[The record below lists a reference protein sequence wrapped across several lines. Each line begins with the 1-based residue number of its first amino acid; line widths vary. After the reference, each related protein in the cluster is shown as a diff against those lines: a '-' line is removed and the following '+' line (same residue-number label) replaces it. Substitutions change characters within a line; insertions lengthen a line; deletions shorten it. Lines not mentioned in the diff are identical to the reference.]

1 MRFLYSFT
9 ALLFLFSGVMA
20 QDKVI
25 PLLPASKVNT
35 VNKQGEKTYFVSTPL
50 NAHIVYNITASSLL
64 MYKPD
69 SANGTSVIVCP
80 GGAFHVLNIE
90 HEGYRIAEALAKKG
104 FTVFILK
111 YRLAPLFTDNPWD
124 EMMAVLQDRQRFRE
138 VAAPVKKLAQDDVQA
153 AMRWVRDNADMYKLD
168 KQKIGLMGFSAGGSL
183 TTLLASDSTS
193 DYKPAFAAVI
203 YGSPAEPVSIQSGM
217 QLPPLF
223 IAGATDDL
231 LLSSKNHLDLYQKWT
246 EAGGSAEMHLY
257 SLGGHG
263 LRAGISHT
271 WMNRFFEW
279 MQVRGFIN

>member
-1 MRFLYSFT
+1 MKFLSYT
-9 ALLFLFSGVMA
+9 VLLFLFSGVIA

-35 VNKQGEKTYFVSTPL
+35 GNEQGEKTYFVSTPL
-50 NAHIVYNITASSLL
+50 NAHIVYNVTASSLL
-64 MYKPD
+64 MYIPD
-69 SANGTSVIVCP
+69 SANGTSVILCP

-90 HEGYRIAEALAKKG
+90 HEGYRIAEALTKKG

-111 YRLAPLFTDNPWD
+111 YRLAPLFTDNPWQ

-138 VAAPVKKLAQDDVQA
+138 VAAPIKKLAQDDAQA
-153 AMRWVRDNADMYKLD
+153 ALKWVRENADSYNLD
-168 KQKIGLMGFSAGGSL
+168 KQKIGLLGFSAGGSL
-183 TTLLASDSTS
+183 TTLLASDSVTEF
-193 DYKPAFAAVI
+193 KPAFAAVI
-203 YGSPAEPVSIQSGM
+203 YGSPAEPFLIRSGM

-257 SLGGHG
+257 STGGHG

-271 WMNRFFEW
+271 WMDRFLEW
-279 MQVRGFIN
+279 IQIRGFLK